1 MWDVLEI
8 IGAFSAAILITYAAI
23 AAVFAVSGGIVGVAR
38 RSNRWFRTSWGG
50 LGSPSADR

>member
-1 MWDVLEI
+1 MWDLLEV

-38 RSNRWFRTSWGG
+38 RGNRWFRTSWGG
-50 LGSPSADR
+50 LGSPTRDR